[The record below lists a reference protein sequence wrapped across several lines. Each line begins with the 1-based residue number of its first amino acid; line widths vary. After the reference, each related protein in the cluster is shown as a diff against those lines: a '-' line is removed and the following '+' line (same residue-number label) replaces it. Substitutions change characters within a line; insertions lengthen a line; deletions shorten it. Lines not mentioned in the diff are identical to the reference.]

1 MINHVETRD
10 TEQLG
15 KFKMLGDRKEG
26 QQLVPRFV
34 GGLRQQSQFT
44 LNLFRLQT
52 ISEAHQQAMTLEA
65 Q

>member
-1 MINHVETRD
+1 
-10 TEQLG
+10 
-15 KFKMLGDRKEG
+15 MLGDGKEG

-34 GGLRQQSQFT
+34 GGLRQKSQFM